1 MQVDDNKTMLGC
13 SSASARGMTLGLMQ
27 PYLFPYIGYYQ
38 LAAAVD
44 HFIFYDDVTFIKKG
58 YINRNAILV
67 EGQAAR
73 ITLPIKN
80 VSQNR
85 LINEHLATEDIK
97 TLLRTIEQSYRKAPY
112 FSVVMPLIERVIGSQ
127 DRNIAHIAAS
137 SIALVFDYLG
147 IKKNFSFSSTMVHDR
162 SNKSEDRVLAIC
174 HEMRVIRYI
183 NSAGGMDLYREH
195 HFTQN
200 GVELRFLKSLPI
212 SYKQFDADFVPYLS
226 MIDVL
231 MFNDRDATIALL
243 KQYEIVRGR

>member
-1 MQVDDNKTMLGC
+1 
-13 SSASARGMTLGLMQ
+13 
-27 PYLFPYIGYYQ
+27 
-38 LAAAVD
+38 
-44 HFIFYDDVTFIKKG
+44 
-58 YINRNAILV
+58 
-67 EGQAAR
+67 
-73 ITLPIKN
+73 
-80 VSQNR
+80 
-85 LINEHLATEDIK
+85 
-97 TLLRTIEQSYRKAPY
+97 
-112 FSVVMPLIERVIGSQ
+112 
-127 DRNIAHIAAS
+127 
-137 SIALVFDYLG
+137 
-147 IKKNFSFSSTMVHDR
+147 MVHDR